1 MRKGL
6 FFILLVA
13 CVVALSACA
22 HDINVKDSLVAE
34 DNILPA
40 VSLPGPI
47 DVQGT
52 APQNAGMVKFC
63 KAGGNT
69 FLTDFDK
76 FTAYAVASAT
86 DILHRNHIET
96 MDGAKNKLVLSV
108 ADATCEQESFDVNF
122 IAHVDAACGDQPT
135 KRFTGNQRIW
145 TLHGI
150 DFAMSAAVLNATVAA
165 FGDEQILDCLKNR

>member
-1 MRKGL
+1 MRKEL
-6 FFILLVA
+6 FFIILAA
-13 CVVALSACA
+13 CAVALTACA

-34 DNILPA
+34 DNLLPA
-40 VSLPGPI
+40 LSLPGPI
-47 DVQGT
+47 GVQGS
-52 APQNAGMVKFC
+52 APQKAGMVEFC

-69 FLTDFDK
+69 FSADFDK

-96 MDGAKNKLVLSV
+96 VDGANNKLVLSV
-108 ADATCEQESFDVNF
+108 NDATCEQEAFDVNF
-122 IAHVDAACGDQPT
+122 IAYVDAACGDQPT
-135 KRFTGNQRIW
+135 KRFAGNQRIW

-165 FGDEQILDCLKNR
+165 FDDEQILDCLKSQ